1 MNEIYIVDGKKY
13 EVASNRKQEF
23 LTKFPN
29 ATLFEEPG
37 KITPAGLDAPAE
49 VTKASD
55 MVSSSANGFLEPRE
69 NLFENKAAQFVAD
82 KIGSLGAGTFGLF
95 EGVGDFLEIPVD
107 IAAQKAISVYNY
119 FADDDIDENQRAF
132 ISQKIE
138 DIFVLDEAFD
148 FVENQFTKLQTVRD
162 DKSILQR
169 IEDKDYLTAID
180 QTISGLFQGAPS
192 VLASLSGIGLA
203 ALGASSA
210 GSHYEELSEA
220 NPTERGFKMGATA
233 LLQGSVELAS
243 EYVTRGIFKGAVK
256 ALGGQTKQSVAKVGQ
271 LIAKNM
277 FFEGAS
283 EVAAQEVNNSL
294 DLLWDI
300 NKYYN
305 QDGEFDG
312 RMLLERTFDTFL
324 ISSLLGGATTGAAAL
339 TTNQKKQLHE
349 RLMPDQAKNL
359 IKKLDN
365 QIVKFRSQN
374 KNQESSGVIF
384 KENSQKIK
392 EREEFIE
399 QIKARVGAI
408 YDTYTDQELS
418 DIIKLKS
425 EISEIE
431 AETRNGNLSE
441 NLKKDREARIQQRQD
456 IINNTFN
463 EKFKVLKEKNISA
476 VEKLMDQLGFE
487 TKIVFDNTVD
497 ATGEFRGS
505 GEIVINQ
512 KQADE
517 LLDFSVA
524 GHELLHPILN
534 ALVGDTKAQK
544 KLRVEFEKQL
554 TKKQRAWVQ
563 SQLDANVDPE
573 NHDTEYINYFADG
586 LVRGEINYNNTVF
599 DNLGIFFKSLFRK
612 QGFKNIDF
620 NTGRGIYNFLQEY
633 SKGVKSGKF
642 DERIAPLI
650 EAREKEKKKKVAEV
664 ELVGDMPQESRTFTP
679 EQESSLQEE
688 ARIYKEKLA
697 ENKALNE
704 KFGKN
709 IVTPQVQKAANVLK
723 EKLDPLIQKIVTNRT
738 KALYDKIPAEQK
750 RNVPRSDYELSL
762 ANNVFNLLNEY
773 DGKQDLEKF
782 LVNRSFL
789 RANSLATELGIEQQI
804 KVPID
809 QTTEEGTPTIQI
821 ESNYLDS
828 TTMVDIR
835 KAEAERL
842 DNLVDPTDILGEI
855 KATEYYAK
863 ASEKVANGDFKGLTL
878 ASAVDVAPEL
888 TAELFGMKLNA
899 YLGINA
905 KGKPTSANFSGDK
918 TQAQQ
923 LIYDNADKFISLL
936 PSGAILETD
945 AASKELAGTG
955 VRIPRKLQQAFYEKQ
970 PRLSKGAGLDP
981 FKLKDNITKKDF
993 LATFGINIDGTFL
1006 PLSNGDAR
1014 AISMIAFARLVG
1026 RLMTNTAARAE
1037 MAKRIESGEYTL
1049 EEIQNLAAGK
1059 SETQKSNN
1067 KIIKESIE
1075 DTYHE
1080 VKEALDEY
1088 VDVSQ
1093 KTYKDTLNSTIDRFD
1108 KLTAEEKE
1116 QIKKAK
1122 LNQTVDDKASGKQ
1135 IFIVQEL
1142 IDFRKRQIELLK
1154 ILPNIIG
1161 RNATLA
1167 KSLAGFHYRY
1177 GFQFNFEKSNIKSLR
1192 KIDEQGNLVEL
1203 QTTDKLYKDL
1213 KELENTAELTQ
1224 NAATESDFSFQKDG
1238 PTEKLI
1244 TLLNKLL
1251 GKRIKIPTWN
1261 TSRNKK
1267 FKNELIEIGENK
1279 NAFIN
1284 KIQELFDDPDNETR
1298 VIAYNLINS
1307 VLTEYVNEEGIDR
1320 QEYINR
1326 IIFIKQI
1333 KATNS
1338 NIANGAKSLVSF
1350 TGSIFNESTAAEDKS
1365 YSFEHFPA
1373 TMINEARS
1381 FASIITNTPVF
1392 IEPEVWYNDSVIQK
1406 EIDKQE
1412 GALTGDKKTKRLA
1425 QNKVIDSE
1433 KIIVFEKN
1441 TTPKSQKSS
1450 SKVLEEMIGRTSGI
1464 DSQAEI
1470 SEKRATLLGKNKGK
1484 WRFFIPP
1491 SADDLMGLLY
1501 YTVGKGKQGDQ
1512 DLAWI
1517 KQNIADPFAQG
1528 INDFTRYRQGVM
1540 NNFRELKKLLRGKK
1554 INLKAKNATGFTNE
1568 TAVRVYIWATKGL
1581 EIPGLSRE
1589 DVVELTRIVSAD
1601 SNLRNF
1607 AKQVMNLTA
1616 FAETPNVENNWDAGT
1631 LTTDI
1636 LDYLNTS
1643 SREKFLEK
1651 YLTNIES
1658 IFGKFGQDGKL
1669 TGPIANKL
1677 KAAYGENYLEALSD
1691 VLYRMKTGRRR
1702 VAGSNKLTNQFVNWI
1717 NDSVGAIMFFN
1728 TRSALLQQ
1736 LSFINF
1742 INFSDNN
1749 PLAASAAFT
1758 NQKQFWSDYSMLFNS
1773 DFLKERRSGL
1783 KTDVNADEIA
1793 KAAEEG
1799 RNPIRSVIASLLKKG
1814 FLPTQ
1819 IADSHAI
1826 ALGGASFYRNR
1837 VNRYLKEGKP
1847 QQEAEQQAFL
1857 DFQETTEESQQSS
1870 RPDRISMQQASPLG
1884 RIVLA
1889 FANTPMQYARLTKK
1903 AALDLING
1911 RGDWKTNTSKLLYY
1925 GAVQNILFST
1935 LQSALFA
1942 LAFDDEEEEQV
1953 RNRYFRVGNSVA
1965 DSFLR
1970 GLGFGGAAVAT
1981 GKNMVLEAI
1990 RQQKS
1995 KRPDYE
2001 RVALKALSLSPPIDS
2016 KLRKLMS
2023 AGRTFTYRNTR
2034 EKMKTA
2040 GFSLDN
2046 PVFDAT
2052 GQVISA
2058 TLNLPADR
2066 VIRKMDNLSTPI
2078 RQDVETWQAIS
2089 LALGYSKW
2097 DVGLIEKQAKKTPKV
2112 KTKGLKSDVKFKKK
2126 KF

>member
-1 MNEIYIVDGKKY
+1 MFELNGKQYTLIQVEAAASAANVSLDEYIEKVGLK
-13 EVASNRKQEF
+13 
-23 LTKFPN
+23 TI
-29 ATLFEEPG
+29 EPG
-37 KITPAGLDAPAE
+37 KITPVGMDAPAE

-55 MVSSSANGFLEPRE
+55 MVSSSANGFLEPQE

-82 KIGSLGAGTFGLF
+82 KIGSLGAGTFALL

-107 IAAQKAISVYNY
+107 IAAQKTISVYNY
-119 FADDDIDENQRAF
+119 FADDDITENERAF
-132 ISQKIE
+132 FSQQIE
-138 DIFVLDEAFD
+138 DIFVLDEIFD
-148 FVENQFTKLQTVRD
+148 AVENQFTKLQTVRD
-162 DKSILQR
+162 EKSILQR

-180 QTISGLFQGAPS
+180 QTISGLFQAAPS
-192 VLASLSGIGLA
+192 VVASLSGVGLA

-233 LLQGSVELAS
+233 LLQGGVELAS

-256 ALGGQTKQSVAKVGQ
+256 AFGGQTKQSVAKVGQ

-283 EVAAQEVNNSL
+283 EVAAEEVNNSL

-349 RLMPDQAKNL
+349 RLMHED
-359 IKKLDN
+359 ISKKVLQLDRN
-365 QIVKFRSQN
+365 IVKLRSEN

-384 KENSQKIK
+384 KENTRNIK
-392 EREEFIE
+392 VLEEAIE
-399 QIKARVGAI
+399 TLKARVGTV
-408 YDTYTDQELS
+408 YDTYTDQEVAEALS
-418 DIIKLKS
+418 SKS
-425 EISEIE
+425 EISELQ
-431 AETRNGNLSE
+431 AEIRNGNLSE
-441 NLKKDREARIQQRQD
+441 TQKADRNARIKQRND
-456 IINNTFN
+456 KLENTFN
-463 EKFKVLKEKNISA
+463 EKYKALKENNILSI
-476 VEKLMDQLGFE
+476 ESLMGQLGFN
-487 TKIVFDNTVD
+487 TKIVFDTNID
-497 ATGEFRGS
+497 AKGEFRGN
-505 GEIVINQ
+505 GEIAINP
-512 KQADE
+512 KKADE
-517 LLDFSVA
+517 VLDFAVA

-534 ALVGDTKAQK
+534 ALVGDAQAQK
-544 KLRVEFEKQL
+544 KLRAEFEKQL
-554 TKKQRAWVQ
+554 TKKQRTWVQ
-563 SQLDANVDPE
+563 SQLDANVKPE

-650 EAREKEKKKKVAEV
+650 KAREEEEKKKVAEV
-664 ELVGDMPQESRTFTP
+664 ELVGDMPQESKTFTP
-679 EQESSLQEE
+679 EQDLALQEE
-688 ARIYKEKLA
+688 VNIYKEKLA
-697 ENKALNE
+697 ENKSLNE
-704 KFGKN
+704 KFGKD

-723 EKLDPLIQKIVTNRT
+723 EKLDPLIQKIVANRT
-738 KALYDKIPAEQK
+738 QALYDKIPAEQK

-782 LVNRSFL
+782 LINRSFL

-809 QTTEEGTPTIQI
+809 QTTEEGALTIQI

-835 KAEAERL
+835 KAETERL
-842 DNLVDPTDILGEI
+842 DNLVDPTDILGEL

-863 ASEKVANGDFKGLTL
+863 ASEKVAAGEFKGLTL

-888 TAELFGMKLNA
+888 TAELFGIKLNA

-918 TQAQQ
+918 TKAQQ

-970 PRLSKGAGLDP
+970 SRLSKGAGLDP
-981 FKLKDNITKKDF
+981 FKLKDNITKEDF
-993 LATFGINIDGTFL
+993 LATFGINKDGTFL
-1006 PLSNGDAR
+1006 PLGNGDAR

-1037 MAKRIESGEYTL
+1037 MSKRIESGEYTL

-1059 SETQKSNN
+1059 SETQKSEFTAAEEAVFAMNPKDVLN
-1067 KIIKESIE
+1067 EAVDANLQTYEATFNDIIEK
-1075 DTYHE
+1075 
-1080 VKEALDEY
+1080 
-1088 VDVSQ
+1088 
-1093 KTYKDTLNSTIDRFD
+1093 STNF
-1108 KLTAEEKE
+1108 TAEEK
-1116 QIKKAK
+1116 QKILSAP
-1122 LNQTVDDKASGKQ
+1122 LNLTKNNKASGDQ
-1135 IFIVQEL
+1135 EFYIDEL
-1142 IDFRKRQIELLK
+1142 IKYRKRQVE
-1154 ILPNIIG
+1154 ILNLMPSIIG
-1161 RNATLA
+1161 KSATLA
-1167 KSLAGFHYRY
+1167 KGFAGLHYRY
-1177 GFQFNFEKSNIKSLR
+1177 GFQFKFEKSDKKSLINQDGS
-1192 KIDEQGNLVEL
+1192 KVEIGDSRIETL
-1203 QTTDKLYKDL
+1203 NS
-1213 KELENTAELTQ
+1213 LENTIALT
-1224 NAATESDFSFQKDG
+1224 NAAADNKTEIKLEKNG
-1238 PTEKLI
+1238 VTETLI
-1244 TLLNKLL
+1244 NLLKKQLR
-1251 GKRIKIPTWN
+1251 GRIKIPTISVTKN
-1261 TSRNKK
+1261 KNNKK
-1267 FKNELIEIGENK
+1267 ALIQAGNNIEAYKNVLQQLMN
-1279 NAFIN
+1279 
-1284 KIQELFDDPDNETR
+1284 DPDNLTR
-1298 VIAYNLINS
+1298 VTTYNALNS
-1307 VLTEYVNEEGIDR
+1307 FLREYVHQEGISNEEKID
-1320 QEYINR
+1320 R
-1326 IIFIKQI
+1326 IIFVKRI
-1333 KATNS
+1333 KAAS
-1338 NIANGAKSLVSF
+1338 ANVVSGARGLVDVA
-1350 TGSIFNESTAAEDKS
+1350 GGIFNGDINADEKNYD
-1365 YSFEHFPA
+1365 FEHFPA
-1373 TMINEARS
+1373 MMINEA
-1381 FASIITNTPVF
+1381 FAFANIALNKQVWIV
-1392 IEPEVWYNDSVIQK
+1392 PEVQYNDSVIQA

-1412 GALTGDKKTKRLA
+1412 NALSGNKKTKLAA
-1425 QNKVIDSE
+1425 QNKVINSD
-1433 KIIVFEKN
+1433 KII
-1441 TTPKSQKSS
+1441 TIDKSLNETNQRSDFS
-1450 SKVLEEMIGRTSGI
+1450 VIEEMIGRTSGI
-1464 DSQAEI
+1464 DSQSEI

-1484 WRFFIPP
+1484 WKFFIPP

-1501 YTVGKGKQGDQ
+1501 YMVGKGSQGDQ

-1528 INDFTRYRQGVM
+1528 INDFTRHRQGVM

-1568 TAVRVYIWATKGL
+1568 TAVRVYIWATRGL
-1581 EIPGLSRE
+1581 EIPGLNRE
-1589 DVVELTRIVSAD
+1589 DVVELTRIVSED

-1607 AKQVMNLTA
+1607 AKQIMNLTA

-1651 YLTNIES
+1651 YLTNIEG

-1669 TGPIANKL
+1669 TGLIANKL

-1702 VAGSNKLTNQFVNWI
+1702 VAGSNRLTNQFVNWI

-1799 RNPIRSVIASLLKKG
+1799 RNPIRSVVASLLKKG

-1837 VNRYLKEGKP
+1837 VNRYLKEGKS

-1884 RIVLA
+1884 RLVLA

-1903 AALDLING
+1903 AALDLINR

-2066 VIRKMDNLSTPI
+2066 VIRKLDNLSTPV

-2097 DVGLIEKQAKKTPKV
+2097 DVGLIESQAKKPKP
-2112 KTKGLKSDVKFKKK
+2112 KTKGLKTKKLKTK
-2126 KF
+2126 KLK